1 MIRRGAV
8 RLLATLAATGA
19 SAVPASSVA
28 AAQAIAEQE
37 GRSLSAAL
45 EEVRRSPFHARRA
58 APSTEALGPHARPGD
73 PIAAVGRS
81 AALAGASADD
91 TAVEPANLS
100 KVFLASWGAAGLS
113 QYLGLGLAFSAP
125 WPPYI
130 AMGGA
135 AAIVLPAL
143 GAGFAGAPG
152 GAALEGSLVGLAAGI
167 GTGVAVS
174 HMVGEHHKWVTFLA
188 ASSLA
193 QAGIITLFTWWG

>member
-1 MIRRGAV
+1 MIRLGAV
-8 RLLATLAATGA
+8 RLLATLAATGTSAA
-19 SAVPASSVA
+19 SVSPV
-28 AAQAIAEQE
+28 AAQAVAEL
-37 GRSLSAAL
+37 GSRSLSAAV

-58 APSTEALGPHARPGD
+58 APSTEALGTPPGA
-73 PIAAVGRS
+73 PVLAVGRP
-81 AALAGASADD
+81 AALAGAPASD
-91 TAVEPANLS
+91 TTVEPANLS
-100 KVFLASWGAAGLS
+100 KVFLASSGAAAVS
-113 QYLGLGLAFSAP
+113 HYLGLVLASVP
-125 WPPYI
+125 WPPYQ

-167 GTGVAVS
+167 GTGAAVS
-174 HMVGEHHKWVTFLA
+174 HMVGEHHKLVTFLA

>member
-8 RLLATLAATGA
+8 RLLATLSATGA
-19 SAVPASSVA
+19 SAASVSPV
-28 AAQAIAEQE
+28 AAQAITEL
-37 GRSLSAAL
+37 GSRSLSTAV

-58 APSTEALGPHARPGD
+58 APLTEALGTPPGA
-73 PIAAVGRS
+73 PVLAVGRP
-81 AALAGASADD
+81 AALAGAPAAD
-91 TAVEPANLS
+91 TTVAPANLS
-100 KVFLASWGAAGLS
+100 KVFLASWGAAALS

-125 WPPYI
+125 CPPYI